1 MSTDKTV
8 ASDLMKTLEDG
19 KDGFAKAA
27 GLVEQGSPE
36 LCATFLRLSHQ
47 RSSFHDELQKM
58 AKDYGDPIEASGTIA
73 AAFHRGW
80 MTLKDTV
87 SGSDPTG
94 VLDVAVQGEEHAVKT
109 YETALESSDL
119 TAGLRLV
126 VARQM
131 DDVSRAYIE
140 VKALRDAHNAKAA

>member
-27 GLVEQGSPE
+27 ALVEQGSPE
-36 LCATFLRLSHQ
+36 LCPTFLRLSEQ
-47 RSSFHDELQKM
+47 RRSFYDELHKI

-80 MTLKDTV
+80 MTLKDAV
-87 SGSDPTG
+87 SGSDPSG
-94 VLDVAVQGEEHAVKT
+94 VLDAAVQGEEHAVKT

-119 TAGLRLV
+119 SSGLRLV
-126 VARQM
+126 LVRQM
-131 DDVSRAYIE
+131 DDVSKAYIE
-140 VKALRDAHNAKAA
+140 VKALRDAHRAKAA

>member
-27 GLVEQGSPE
+27 ALVEQGSPE
-36 LCATFLRLSHQ
+36 LCPTFLRLSEQ
-47 RSSFHDELQKM
+47 RRSFYDELHKM

-80 MTLKDTV
+80 MTMKDAV
-87 SGSDPTG
+87 SGSDPSG
-94 VLDVAVQGEEHAVKT
+94 VLDAAVQGEEHAVKT

-119 TAGLRLV
+119 SSGLRLV
-126 VARQM
+126 LVRQM
-131 DDVSRAYIE
+131 DDVSKAYIE
-140 VKALRDAHNAKAA
+140 VKALRDAHRAKAA

>member
-27 GLVEQGSPE
+27 ALVEQGSPE
-36 LCATFLRLSHQ
+36 LCPTFLRLSEQ
-47 RSSFHDELQKM
+47 RRSFYDELHKM

-80 MTLKDTV
+80 MTLKDAV
-87 SGSDPTG
+87 SGSDPSG
-94 VLDVAVQGEEHAVKT
+94 VLDAAVQGEEHAVKT

-119 TAGLRLV
+119 SSGLRLV
-126 VARQM
+126 LVRQM
-131 DDVSRAYIE
+131 DDVSKAYIE
-140 VKALRDAHNAKAA
+140 VKALRDAHRAKAA

>member
-1 MSTDKTV
+1 MSTDKNV

-27 GLVEQGSPE
+27 ALVEQGSPE
-36 LCATFLRLSHQ
+36 LCPTFLRLSEQ
-47 RSSFHDELQKM
+47 RRSFYDELHKM

-80 MTLKDTV
+80 MTMKDAV
-87 SGSDPTG
+87 SGSDPSG
-94 VLDVAVQGEEHAVKT
+94 VLDAAVQGEEHAVKT

-119 TAGLRLV
+119 SSGLRLV
-126 VARQM
+126 LVRQM
-131 DDVSRAYIE
+131 DDVSKAYIE
-140 VKALRDAHNAKAA
+140 VKALRDAHRAKAA

>member
-1 MSTDKTV
+1 MSTDKNV

-36 LCATFLRLSHQ
+36 IRATFLRLSQQ
-47 RSSFHDELQKM
+47 RMSFYDELHKM

-80 MTLKDTV
+80 MTLKDAV
-87 SGSDPTG
+87 SGSDPSG
-94 VLDVAVQGEEHAVKT
+94 VLDAAVQGEEHAVKS

-119 TAGLRLV
+119 SSGLRLV
-126 VARQM
+126 LARQM
-131 DDVSRAYIE
+131 DDLLKAYIE
-140 VKALRDAHNAKAA
+140 VKALRDLHQTNGS